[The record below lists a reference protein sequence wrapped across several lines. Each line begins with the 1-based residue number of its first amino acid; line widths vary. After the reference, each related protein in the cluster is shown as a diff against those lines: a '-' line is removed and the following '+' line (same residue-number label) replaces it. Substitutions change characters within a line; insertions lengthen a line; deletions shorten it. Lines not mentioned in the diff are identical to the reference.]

1 MKEMMVE
8 GAGAM
13 TFQEL
18 MDCWNRDEF
27 DNNRDTYNRIL
38 EQAKKKNLVPVI
50 GAGLSAWVE
59 YPMWDELLR
68 RHAVTYGAADQV
80 NALLAEW
87 KYDEAAEVMMKVCG
101 AARWRRILGGAFDP
115 KMISQ
120 RRANRPRYQQFLPK
134 LFEGL
139 VLTTNFDRC
148 LEDLYDDDRSIQPG
162 DDFQVEW
169 AQRAAFSGEHLLI
182 KLHGDIQYP
191 EKMVLTKTSY
201 DHFYGSDPKEPDL
214 TLSLPKYLAER
225 VGQRPML
232 FLGCSLHQDRTCAVL
247 GQCAGSREHFA
258 LLPVPK
264 PEQMEAR
271 CRELTAMDIYPI
283 WYEAGKHDEA
293 LTAFFTQLAA
303 DCGIREKGKDDSP
316 VYPLVGRDQVIAQLY
331 EHYSGS
337 NPEPRWVTGV
347 AGIGKTEVCRAVIRQ
362 LEKEKGRSMPMVDCT
377 NADRYSKFYD
387 AVARGLG
394 LDIPPQEA
402 ADPADYLLRLIPE
415 QVDGVYFD
423 NFEDIWRGVADDR
436 DKLGRW
442 LLALRRSGVDLLFSS
457 QDGPDSRA
465 LGLKV
470 SLEQLDK
477 GVIIDK
483 LNDEE
488 FQKLDSVKLFTNI
501 YGDVEPEELGDF
513 RKLIR
518 QMEGHPL
525 AIVLTANQASQNL
538 MGMRTLLGRWDA
550 VQRVYTGNPK
560 HTSLKN
566 ALALVWDEI
575 KDDPGAVFCWGL
587 HATCVQ
593 PIPLEFHPWL
603 ILSPELEAGME
614 RLQTGS
620 LVRRVDR
627 HITMF
632 LPVKNQLPLL
642 ETRWESMRP
651 FFLRY
656 WAKTLSKLLDRAN
669 DGSNPNRLEAHRV
682 AVELMPQVCH
692 VLDGL
697 AKEGEAQSDDLLML
711 LYSAQNHFMY
721 YLTSGDT
728 LKHLVGHPSQDICG
742 FAYKYLGDVL
752 RFQGELSDARDALE
766 RAAVQC
772 EKAGNF
778 QTLADALLSKAE
790 LLRSMEDYEGAAA
803 TLGRAEKL
811 YSDVVDDLGMAN
823 ILLCKGDVLRCQNKY
838 KEAEDAYRGAEEKY
852 RVLNSSM
859 GLANVLQSRGV
870 MLFSQEEYEKA
881 LKPLEEA
888 YDIYRELL
896 LVDDQAQCQC
906 FRYLCLMQTDRAGEA
921 EAIRPQLEAMLP
933 DLPPPVQRLVQA
945 ALSYPTQTP

>member
-1 MKEMMVE
+1 MMVE
-8 GAGAM
+8 GADAV

-18 MDCWNRDEF
+18 MNCWNRDEF
-27 DNNRDTYNRIL
+27 DNNRDTYSRIL

-50 GAGLSAWVE
+50 GAGLSAWVK

-80 NALLAEW
+80 NALLSEW

-148 LEDLYDDDRSIQPG
+148 LEDLYDDARSIQPG

-201 DHFYGSDPKEPDL
+201 DHFYGSDPKKPDL

-258 LLPVPK
+258 LLPMPK

-316 VYPLVGRDQVIAQLY
+316 VYPLVGRDQVIAELY
-331 EHYSGS
+331 AHYSGS

-347 AGIGKTEVCRAVIRQ
+347 AGIGKTEVCKAVIRQ

-387 AVARGLG
+387 AVARGLE

-402 ADPADYLLRLIPE
+402 ADPADYLLGVIPKL
-415 QVDGVYFD
+415 VDGVYFD

-442 LLALRRSGVDLLFSS
+442 LMNLRASGVALLFSS

-465 LGLKV
+465 LGLEV
-470 SLEQLDK
+470 SLDELDK
-477 GVIIDK
+477 GVKVDK
-483 LNDEE
+483 LNDAE

-501 YGDVEPEELGDF
+501 YGDVEPEEQGNF

-525 AIVLTANQASQNL
+525 AIVLTANQASQKL
-538 MGMRTLLGRWDA
+538 MGITTLLGRWDA

-566 ALALVWDEI
+566 ALALVWEEI
-575 KDDPGAVFCWGL
+575 KDDPDAVFCWGL

-593 PIPLEFHPWL
+593 PIPVEFHPWL
-603 ILSPELEAGME
+603 IDRPELEAGMD

-642 ETRWESMRP
+642 ETRWENMRP

-656 WAKTLSKLLDRAN
+656 WAKALSKLLDRAN

-697 AKEGEAQSDDLLML
+697 AKEGEERSDALFDLLG
-711 LYSAQNHFMY
+711 SSRNHFMY
-721 YLTSGDT
+721 YLTSEDT
-728 LKHLVGHPSQDICG
+728 LKHLVGHSSQAVRGLSFRC
-742 FAYKYLGDVL
+742 LGEVL
-752 RFQGELSDARDALE
+752 GYQGEKRGARDALE
-766 RAAVQC
+766 QAEVQY
-772 EKAGNF
+772 EKAGNSHGLAN
-778 QTLADALLSKAE
+778 TLASKAE
-790 LLRSMEDYEGAAA
+790 LFRSMGEYDDAASA
-803 TLGRAEKL
+803 LERAEKL
-811 YSDVVDDLGMAN
+811 FSDGGSDLGLAN
-823 ILLCKGDVLRCQNKY
+823 ILYFRGEVLRCQDKY
-838 KEAEDAYRGAEEKY
+838 TEAEDAYRGAEEKY
-852 RVLNSSM
+852 RKLTERL
-859 GLANVLQSRGV
+859 GLANVLKSRGV

-896 LVDDQAQCQC
+896 LVDNQVQCQC
-906 FRYLCLMQTDRAGEA
+906 WRYPCLMQTDRVEEA
-921 EAIRPQLEAMLP
+921 EEIRPQLEALLP
-933 DLPPPVQRLVQA
+933 DLPPPIQRLVQV
-945 ALSYPTQTP
+945 ALSYPMQTP

>member
-1 MKEMMVE
+1 
-8 GAGAM
+8 M
-13 TFQEL
+13 TFKEL

-27 DNNRDTYNRIL
+27 DNNQDTYNRIL

-80 NALLAEW
+80 NSLLSEW

-115 KMISQ
+115 KMIPQ

-201 DHFYGSDPKEPDL
+201 DQFYGSDPKKPDL

-258 LLPVPK
+258 LLPMPK

-303 DCGIREKGKDDSP
+303 DCGIREKGKADSP
-316 VYPLVGRDQVIAQLY
+316 VYTLVGRDQVIAQLY
-331 EHYSGS
+331 EHYSGA

-394 LDIPPQEA
+394 LDIPPHEA

-423 NFEDIWRGVADDR
+423 NFEDIWRGEADDR
-436 DKLGRW
+436 EQLGRW
-442 LLALRRSGVDLLFSS
+442 LLALRRSGVALLFSS
-457 QDGPDSRA
+457 QDGPDSRQ
-465 LGLKV
+465 LGRKI
-470 SLEQLDK
+470 SLEELDK
-477 GVIIDK
+477 GVNIDK
-483 LNDEE
+483 LSDEE

-513 RKLIR
+513 RKLVR

-525 AIVLTANQASQNL
+525 AIVLTANQASRNL
-538 MGMRTLLGRWDA
+538 MGMKTLLGRWDA

-566 ALALVWDEI
+566 ALALVWEEI
-575 KDDPGAVFCWGL
+575 KDDQRAVFCWGL

-593 PIPLEFHPWL
+593 PIPVEFHPWL
-603 ILSPELEAGME
+603 IDRPELEAGMD

-627 HITMF
+627 HISMF
-632 LPVKNQLPLL
+632 LPVKKQLSLL
-642 ETRWESMRP
+642 EKRWEKIRP
-651 FFLRY
+651 FLLQH
-656 WAKTLSKLLDRAN
+656 WSVALSELLNQAN
-669 DGSNPNRLEAHRV
+669 DRSDPDRLKAHRL

-697 AKEGEAQSDDLLML
+697 AKEEERSDALRILLS
-711 LYSAQNHFMY
+711 SARNHFMY
-721 YLTSGDT
+721 YRTSGDT
-728 LKHLVGHPSQDICG
+728 LKHLVGHSSLNISGLACE
-742 FAYKYLGDVL
+742 YLGDVL
-752 RFQGELSDARDALE
+752 GYQGERSSSRDSLE
-766 RAAVQC
+766 QAEVQY

-778 QTLADALLSKAE
+778 QALANTLVSKAE
-790 LLRSMEDYEGAAA
+790 LLRSMGDYDGATA
-803 TLGRAEKL
+803 TLDRAEKL
-811 YSDVVDDLGMAN
+811 YSDGGNDLGLVN
-823 ILLCKGDVLRCQNKY
+823 ILFIRSEVLRCQDKN
-838 KEAEDAYRGAEEKY
+838 KEAEATYREAEAKY
-852 RVLNSSM
+852 RELNASL
-859 GLANVLQSRGV
+859 GIANVLQSRGF
-870 MLFSQEEYEKA
+870 MLFAQGEYEKA
-881 LKPLEEA
+881 LKPLGEA
-888 YDIYRELL
+888 YDLYRELL
-896 LVDDQAQCQC
+896 LVDEQAICQSV
-906 FRYLCLMQTDRAGEA
+906 RYLCLMRTDRVGEA
-921 EAIRPQLEAMLP
+921 EELRPLLEAMLP
-933 DLPPPVQRLVQA
+933 DLPPPVQRLVRHI
-945 ALSYPTQTP
+945 LSYPAGTP

>member
-1 MKEMMVE
+1 
-8 GAGAM
+8 M

-201 DHFYGSDPKEPDL
+201 DHFYGSDPKKPDL

-258 LLPVPK
+258 LLPMPK

-316 VYPLVGRDQVIAQLY
+316 VYPLVGRDQVIAELY
-331 EHYSGS
+331 AHYSGA

-347 AGIGKTEVCRAVIRQ
+347 AGIGKTEVCKAVIRQ
-362 LEKEKGRSMPMVDCT
+362 LEEEKGRSMPMVDCT

-394 LDIPPQEA
+394 LDIPPHEA
-402 ADPADYLLRLIPE
+402 ADPADYLLRLIPK

-436 DKLGRW
+436 DQLGRW
-442 LLALRRSGVDLLFSS
+442 LLALRRSGVALLFSS
-457 QDGPDSRA
+457 QDGPDSRQ
-465 LGLKV
+465 LGRKV
-470 SLEQLDK
+470 SLEELDK
-477 GVIIDK
+477 GVNIDK
-483 LNDEE
+483 LSDAE
-488 FQKLDSVKLFTNI
+488 FRKLDSVKLFTNI

-525 AIVLTANQASQNL
+525 AIVLTANQASQKL
-538 MGMRTLLGRWDA
+538 MGITTLLGRWDA

-566 ALALVWDEI
+566 ALALVWEEI
-575 KDDPGAVFCWGL
+575 KNDQSAVFCWGL

-603 ILSPELEAGME
+603 IDRPELEAGMD

-632 LPVKNQLPLL
+632 LPVKKQLPLL
-642 ETRWESMRP
+642 EEKWKEMYPILLLRWGK
-651 FFLRY
+651 
-656 WAKTLSKLLDRAN
+656 ALSELLDQAN
-669 DGSNPNRLEAHRV
+669 DRSNPDQLKAHRL

-697 AKEGEAQSDDLLML
+697 VDEGEERSDALFALLD
-711 LYSAQNHFMY
+711 SSRNHFKY
-721 YLTSGDT
+721 HLTSKDT
-728 LKHLVGHPSQDICG
+728 LKHLVGHSSQDIRAL
-742 FAYKYLGDVL
+742 AYMYLGDVL
-752 RFQGELSDARDALE
+752 RFQGELSGAREALE
-766 RAAVQC
+766 QAAVQY
-772 EKAGNF
+772 EKAGNS
-778 QTLADALLSKAE
+778 QRLADALLFKAD
-790 LLRSMEDYEGAAA
+790 LLRSMGDYDGAAA
-803 TLGRAEKL
+803 ALDRAEKL
-811 YSDVVDDLGMAN
+811 YSDVGEHLGLAN
-823 ILLCKGDVLRCQNKY
+823 VLFSKGDVLLYRGKY
-838 KEAEDAYRGAEEKY
+838 SEAEDAFKGAEEKY
-852 RVLNSSM
+852 RELNGSL
-859 GLANVLQSRGV
+859 GLANVLERRGV
-870 MLFSQEEYEKA
+870 MLFRQKEYEKA

-888 YDIYRELL
+888 YGIYRELL
-896 LVDDQAQCQC
+896 NVSNQAQCQC
-906 FRYLCLMQTDRAGEA
+906 FRYVCLMRTDRAEEA
-921 EAIRPQLEAMLP
+921 EAIRPQLEALLP
-933 DLPPPVQRLVQA
+933 DLPPPVQELVRIV
-945 ALSYPTQTP
+945 L